1 MKRKIFPVLK
11 GMVLSLMLLAS
22 LSVSAANTTK
32 SVEQVTDTIALDT
45 DVNFF
50 ITGTSPFGTSNGV
63 VDIVNTEHA
72 VLIMTKV
79 KPSVAVRL
87 LSHVKINGQ
96 PAVNNTNCQVKMYNI
111 GSIILP
117 YGVSTK
123 PLTVYSEQNFEGES
137 CNDFGLEHTGGYMNT
152 LTDAKL
158 NNRIRS
164 FKLKRGYMVTF
175 SLLAGGRGYSRC
187 FIASNKDLEI
197 AELPAVMDKKISS
210 YRVFKWYDAGKKQLA
225 NDLTS
230 STLAALNVQS
240 SYTWSQ
246 GHDMG
251 PDYECVPNH
260 IYEDYPSSSAIGSA
274 TWSPHTKNNNEPL
287 NKSDD
292 HPQDLETILNNWE
305 NMMRTGLRLCTPASW
320 DGSDYVGNASG
331 FLADFL
337 DSIDARGWRC
347 DIIDLHCYWAE
358 GTFGQI
364 HNWVDKY
371 KRPVWISE
379 WCWGASWNKNG
390 AFADGVTEEQV
401 KSALQ
406 RICSKLNG
414 YNYVER
420 YYYWNGERDPSR
432 LYKNSALTPAGE
444 YYSTMNSGLGYNG
457 LYDFVPTTPKQ
468 YGFSNFSK
476 TVVNGKVTLKWHDSN
491 GEFNQK
497 MQVQKRDENSNW
509 VVVADV
515 EQKEQAADYT
525 YVIDDP
531 DASVEYRLYM
541 VDVNG
546 IVYTTSDEKAVGEA
560 VDMDGT
566 TMYAGENMLFNGD
579 FDLGTYGWQ
588 DGTGAEPSAPYFQ
601 AVPEGGRFGGSYLQA
616 YGNGGNTTSQSILTI
631 VPIEKNTNYYYGATT
646 TNMNATYTKVSM
658 NLNGNT
664 EETKVVLQLKN
675 SKSWLNQNT
684 TFNTGIYPYLQMSFR
699 WMGNNA
705 QLDKVEL
712 RKLFSTTDE
721 AFANGVEL
729 LKQKAEVMKTLNTTN
744 PKFNAEIDAVLAS
757 LTGDNKTDYVALNK
771 VLKNFL
777 WIDKNVKTLKELQT
791 TLDKLKEVKCYKYDE
806 MVALADEAAATTSMT
821 VLADNISALRELM
834 DKYLDFSDAAVQ
846 PQYPSFD
853 YTVGWETAV
862 GTYKGGDQRK
872 NEKDGKT
879 FWNAWWSLSAAENP
893 NETMEV
899 RQTLTGIEEGIYTL
913 ECKAATEHYCLS
925 DQHGY
930 LKVGEDTVVTPN
942 LSYDYYDLPVD
953 NCWETLT
960 TAPMYL
966 LDNDT
971 VTIGFVGSK
980 NGAVDGQW
988 KQYGGTATGDNREGW
1003 WCATD
1008 FVVKYHPVL
1017 KRTVVPNEWN
1027 VTCLP
1032 YQVRPAE
1039 GVTIYQIAGINSEYT
1054 QLCLEPLDSVTPGVP
1069 FIYRS
1074 ENADVVFY
1082 EFGTPEKTPTD
1093 APGNIRGFFK
1103 PSSASSRIGTGY
1115 YNLTGGAWEKV
1126 TSDRPYITKASGY
1139 IRPMDASSSKVV
1151 PVIKDWE
1158 GVTMPINGVTQAEID
1173 KNNERILTAIEAPE
1187 AKTHA
1192 VEGIYT
1198 LDGRRLSSDA
1208 DNLKRGIYIKVV
1220 NGKAYKTIIK

>member
-1 MKRKIFPVLK
+1 MKRTFSSFLR
-11 GMVLSLMLLAS
+11 GALLFLSVLAS
-22 LSVSAANTTK
+22 QSLSAVNVSK
-32 SVEQVTDTIALDT
+32 STVQVTDTVTLDT

-50 ITGTSPFGTSNGV
+50 ITGDSPFGTSNGV
-63 VDIVNTEHA
+63 VNITNTDHA
-72 VLIMTKV
+72 VLILTKV
-79 KPSVAVRL
+79 KPSVAIRL

-96 PAVNNTNCQVKMYNI
+96 AAVNNTNCQVKMYNI

-117 YGVSTK
+117 YGNNTK

-158 NNRIRS
+158 NNKIRS

-225 NDLTS
+225 NDLTA

-292 HPQDLETILNNWE
+292 TPQDLKTILGNWE
-305 NMMRTGLRLCTPASW
+305 NMMRTGMRLCTPASW
-320 DGSDYVGNASG
+320 DGSDYVGNAGG
-331 FLADFL
+331 FLAEFL

-358 GTFGQI
+358 GTFNQI
-364 HNWVDKY
+364 HNWSDKY
-371 KRPVWISE
+371 KRPIWISE

-390 AFADGVTEEQV
+390 AFADGVTEDQV

-444 YYSTMNSGLGYNG
+444 YYANMNSGLGYNG

-476 TVVNGKVTLKWHDSN
+476 TIANGKVTLKWHDSN
-491 GEFNQK
+491 GEFNQV
-497 MQVQKRDENSNW
+497 MQVQKRDENANW

-531 DASVEYRLYM
+531 DASVDYRLYM

-546 IVYTTSDEKAVGEA
+546 KVYTTSDEKAVGEA
-560 VDMDGT
+560 IDMNGT
-566 TMYAGENMLFNGD
+566 TMYAGENVVMNGD

-588 DGTGAEPSAPYFQ
+588 DGTGATPAAPYFQ
-601 AVPEGGRFGGSYLQA
+601 VVSNGGRFGGSYLQA
-616 YGNGGNTTSQSILTI
+616 YGNGGNTTNQSLLTI
-631 VPIEKNTNYYYGATT
+631 VPIEKNADYYYSATT
-646 TNMNATYTKVSM
+646 NGMNATYSKVSL
-658 NLNGNT
+658 NLKGNT
-664 EETKVVLQLKN
+664 DETQVVLQLKT
-675 SKSWLNQNT
+675 STSWLHQNA
-684 TFNTGIYPYLQMSFR
+684 TFNAGIYPYLQMSFR
-699 WMGNNA
+699 WMGNKA

-712 RKLFSTTDE
+712 RQLFATTDE
-721 AFANGVEL
+721 AFADGVTK
-729 LKQKAEVMKTLNTTN
+729 LKEKAAVIKLLNTTY
-744 PKFNAEIDAVLAS
+744 PAFNAEIDAALNS
-757 LTGDNKTDYVALNK
+757 LTGDNKTDYAVMNK
-771 VLKNFL
+771 VLKNVL
-777 WIDKNVKTLKELQT
+777 TVDKNMKELQ
-791 TLDKLKEVKCYKYDE
+791 KMQANLKALKDVKCYQYDE
-806 MVALADEAAATTSMT
+806 MVALAEAAAATTSSAELST
-821 VLADNISALRELM
+821 KISELSTM
-834 DKYLDFSDAAVQ
+834 MEQYLEFSDAAVQ
-846 PQYPSFD
+846 PQYPTLD
-853 YTVGWETAV
+853 YTVGWETVV
-862 GTYKGGDQRK
+862 GTYKEGDQRR

-893 NETMEV
+893 TATMEI
-899 RQTLTGIEEGIYTL
+899 RQTITGIEEGIYTL
-913 ECKAATEHYCLS
+913 ACNAATEHYCLS

-930 LKVGEDTVVTPN
+930 LKAGADTVVTPN
-942 LSYDYYDLPVD
+942 LSYDYYDLPVG

-960 TAPMYL
+960 TAPVYL
-966 LDNDT
+966 QDNDSI
-971 VTIGFVGSK
+971 TIGFVGSK
-980 NGAVDGQW
+980 NGAVDGLW
-988 KQYGGTATGDNREGW
+988 KQYNGTNAGDNREGW

-1008 FVVKYHPVL
+1008 FVLKYSPVL
-1017 KRTVVPNEWN
+1017 KRTVVPNEWS
-1027 VTCLP
+1027 VACLP
-1032 YQVRPAE
+1032 YQVRPIA
-1039 GVTIYQIAGINSEYT
+1039 GVKLYQIAGINSEYT
-1054 QLCLEPLDSVTPGVP
+1054 QLCLEPIDSVTPGMP

-1103 PSSASSRIGTGY
+1103 PSSATSRIGTGY
-1115 YNLTGGAWEKV
+1115 YNLIGGAWEKV
-1126 TSDRPYITKASGY
+1126 TTERPYITKASGY
-1139 IRPMDASSSKVV
+1139 IRPMDASSSNVV
-1151 PVIKDWE
+1151 PVLTDWQGE
-1158 GVTMPINGVTQAEID
+1158 TMPINGVTQAEID
-1173 KNNERILTAIEAPE
+1173 KNNERIRTAIDIPE
-1187 AKTHA
+1187 IRSYA
-1192 VEGIYT
+1192 VEGVYT
-1198 LDGRRLSSDA
+1198 VDGRRLSSGSE
-1208 DNLKRGIYIKVV
+1208 NLKSGLYIKVI